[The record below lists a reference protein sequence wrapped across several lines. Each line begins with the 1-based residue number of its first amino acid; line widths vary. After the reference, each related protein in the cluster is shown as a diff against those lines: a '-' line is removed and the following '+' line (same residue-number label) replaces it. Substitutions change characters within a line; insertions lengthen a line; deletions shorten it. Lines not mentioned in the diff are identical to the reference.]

1 MLLGGGIVLS
11 RRRLT
16 LGLYFD
22 TIFLLMLKIRLQRV
36 GKRNDP
42 SFRLILVESK
52 RAAKGGHA
60 HEILGSHNFRKDG
73 TIINKD
79 RVLYWM
85 SQGVQVSDT
94 AYNLLLANKVVEGKK
109 KNVLPKKTPPKKEK
123 AA

>member
-1 MLLGGGIVLS
+1 M
-11 RRRLT
+11 T
-16 LGLYFD
+16 LGLNFD

-36 GKRNDP
+36 GKRNEP

-60 HEILGSHNFRKDG
+60 HEILGSHSFRKDG
-73 TIINKD
+73 TIIKKD
-79 RVLYWM
+79 RVLYWL

-94 AYNLLLANKVVEGKK
+94 AHNLLVSNKIIDAKK

-123 AA
+123 VA